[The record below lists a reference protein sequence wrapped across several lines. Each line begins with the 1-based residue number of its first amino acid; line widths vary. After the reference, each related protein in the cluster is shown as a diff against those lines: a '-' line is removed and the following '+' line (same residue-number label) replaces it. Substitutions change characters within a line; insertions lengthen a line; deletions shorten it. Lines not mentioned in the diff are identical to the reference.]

1 MKLRELLE
9 KNKSLLRIIIKED
22 GEYQFDTL
30 QNRKILKQFSKYEVK
45 EWSVDKKYMDGM
57 TECYIT
63 VNITKNESE
72 ECERKTRIIN
82 NSIKDIRDILNS
94 EVNCEDYNLVYSK
107 KELECLI
114 SALEFAKEEDRL
126 KELDSLYLEKCE
138 EVNELKEEL
147 KRLKRRTQKA
157 AG

>member
-30 QNRKILKQFSKYEVK
+30 QSRKILKQFSNYEVK

-94 EVNCEDYNLVYSK
+94 EVNCENYNLVYSE

-114 SALEFAKEEDRL
+114 SALEFAKEENRL